1 MSDTNN
7 IYTTITAPQLTDTK
21 YGENLD
27 TQFNNINSNFT
38 KLGSGA
44 FTKGDKGDSTKA
56 YRLSITTD
64 SRDIYDKNHYIE
76 GILAQAIYVGL
87 KRLLPENAFNYPI
100 GSEPEINVTVIVNRV
115 DNEDILKE
123 FWTRYKNKRL
133 PWEGSVVCHDHFKSN
148 LIEVMPFFYID
159 KKFYSENLNIPKG
172 EKDKTGIY
180 TFNEL
185 SDRDGLIITFTQ
197 NNIQQ
202 SIYYDTNKE
211 TWCWALGNN
220 ETGIPI
226 YQKTID
232 DKLLVPWG
240 KDNTYHA
247 LYNTK
252 GNDEGDSD
260 VGRPNSLA
268 ISPCKQNPDGTWYA
282 INLPGWPNE
291 PDNPKTYPELKL
303 DGYYLVHCRKLVGFT
318 GYFTKLSSS
327 ICNLGNINTEN
338 ITVSKTNTT
347 NGNITIGGNLIVKA
361 GKILNNSGSIESHA
375 IWGDEVR
382 GKTVEVASDGT
393 LNVNKTATLNVNG
406 KSTFNGNADFNG
418 NATFKGNAT
427 FNHNMTISMGGT
439 IYGGLTV
446 DDVTIRPNSTV
457 NINHNSVVNIDEN
470 VDTIYQRDSNLIIDD
485 GAILNIKGECKMSIL
500 GQDPDDLQEF
510 LIQVNNRLN
519 ALESK
524 K

>member
-148 LIEVMPFFYID
+148 LIEVMSFFYID

-211 TWCWALGNN
+211 TWCWALG
-220 ETGIPI
+220 I
-226 YQKTID
+226 
-232 DKLLVPWG
+232 
-240 KDNTYHA
+240 
-247 LYNTK
+247 
-252 GNDEGDSD
+252 
-260 VGRPNSLA
+260 
-268 ISPCKQNPDGTWYA
+268 
-282 INLPGWPNE
+282 
-291 PDNPKTYPELKL
+291 
-303 DGYYLVHCRKLVGFT
+303 
-318 GYFTKLSSS
+318 
-327 ICNLGNINTEN
+327 
-338 ITVSKTNTT
+338 
-347 NGNITIGGNLIVKA
+347 
-361 GKILNNSGSIESHA
+361 
-375 IWGDEVR
+375 
-382 GKTVEVASDGT
+382 
-393 LNVNKTATLNVNG
+393 
-406 KSTFNGNADFNG
+406 
-418 NATFKGNAT
+418 
-427 FNHNMTISMGGT
+427 
-439 IYGGLTV
+439 
-446 DDVTIRPNSTV
+446 
-457 NINHNSVVNIDEN
+457 
-470 VDTIYQRDSNLIIDD
+470 
-485 GAILNIKGECKMSIL
+485 
-500 GQDPDDLQEF
+500 
-510 LIQVNNRLN
+510 
-519 ALESK
+519 
-524 K
+524 

>member
-27 TQFNNINSNFT
+27 TQFNNINNNFI

-44 FTKGDKGDSTKA
+44 FTKGNKGDSTRA

-64 SRDIYDKNHYIE
+64 SRNIYDEAHYIE
-76 GILAQAIYVGL
+76 GILAQAIYEGL
-87 KRLLPENAFNYPI
+87 KRLLPENAFNYTI

-123 FWTRYKNKRL
+123 FWVTYKGNKQST
-133 PWEGSVVCHDHFKSN
+133 PWESSLMCYDHFKSN

-185 SDRDGLIITFTQ
+185 SDRDGLIITFIQ

-202 SIYYDTNKE
+202 SIYYDNSKE
-211 TWCWALGNN
+211 TWCWALGDN

-226 YQKTID
+226 YQQTIND
-232 DKLLVPWG
+232 QLLVPWG

-247 LYNTK
+247 IYNTTGK
-252 GNDEGDSD
+252 DEADPN

-268 ISPCKQNPDGTWYA
+268 ISPCKQNPDGTWYV
-282 INLPGWPNE
+282 INLPGWPVE
-291 PDNPKTYPELKL
+291 PTNPKTYPELKL
-303 DGYYLVHCRKLVGFT
+303 DGYYLVHCRRLVGFT
-318 GYFTKLSSS
+318 GYFDLLSTVRANAS
-327 ICNLGNINTEN
+327 N
-338 ITVSKTNTT
+338 ITTRNITISKTNDT
-347 NGNITIGGNLIVKA
+347 NGNITIEGNITADGNINVKN
-361 GKILNNSGSIESHA
+361 GKILNNSGGIESHT

-382 GKTVEVASDGT
+382 GKKVEVSSGGT
-393 LNVNKTATLNVNG
+393 LNVNKTATLNVHG
-406 KSTFNGNADFNG
+406 ESTFNGDVTVATSNFNINNDSTLTIKGDFN
-418 NATFKGNAT
+418 
-427 FNHNMTISMGGT
+427 M
-439 IYGGLTV
+439 
-446 DDVTIRPNSTV
+446 P
-457 NINHNSVVNIDEN
+457 
-470 VDTIYQRDSNLIIDD
+470 
-485 GAILNIKGECKMSIL
+485 IL
-500 GQDPDDLQEF
+500 GQDPEDLQNF